1 MAEFNQVLW
10 VLDNAVE
17 ARAFEH
23 LCCDLLCRE
32 GFRHIVPIGG
42 MNDLGRDAEVKYW
55 RSASGSSSLTIFQFS
70 LEDRWEKKLNRD
82 AEKIRR
88 HTPEAKSLIFV
99 TSQQVTGAKREK
111 LATEFKARFDFDLSI
126 YDRHW
131 IRIRLEESH
140 CDLAQKYLGLEL
152 PNTIC
157 HSAHLIEL
165 SDYDGDLP
173 PETFFGTSPDLV
185 RASIIESTRKEP
197 EVAGLWRQL
206 AKIECHFLNWDKAL
220 FAAAMGIQKSDDPVE
235 KLNLELLRA
244 AILAEKGI
252 QNKSRPLLIEAR
264 DIFIRT
270 EMKLGRAVD
279 CYNLANVFGAL
290 SEIEEA
296 EIFYRR
302 CLELDQNYGRA
313 WKNLGSL
320 ILPLGRV
327 QEAIECFDKALE
339 SNPSIVE
346 AVLSKANALLLFQMD
361 APGAVLL
368 FKQAYKM
375 QPDLDRKWKYVRYW
389 YSQALLVAGDAKQAL
404 VEADLGLLLHAGDI
418 QYLNQKAATLSEL
431 WKSDKTFEPI
441 AFNFFKYRAQAIP
454 DDFYGLNELIQL
466 CARRKRPEEGWD
478 FVVLNLAC
486 DPVSFR
492 EIASAAG
499 ISLADFQIGLRY
511 CALYS
516 KFRRNS
522 LPSDHLAYLRNCGLS
537 PNPEILVVLNYLLM
551 VPFGILAETLTP
563 LSVNLAE
570 EDIRIAFE
578 RNLQSISR
586 LFVYFGTQWICA
598 DKPNERDHLINVVSL
613 GVACLPDIIV
623 AEAGRHFGFL
633 VGHFDFPEETAR
645 HEKMQNLSA
654 ICAEAGAE
662 FFERVA
668 VDWHLGAEK

>member
-10 VLDNAVE
+10 ALDNAVE
-17 ARAFEH
+17 ARTFEH

-42 MNDLGRDAEVKYW
+42 MNDLGRDAEINCW
-55 RSASGSSSLTIFQFS
+55 RSTSGSLSLTIFQFS

-88 HTPEAKSLIFV
+88 HTPEARSLIFV

-111 LATEFKARFDFDLSI
+111 LASEFKLQFDFDLTV

-140 CDLAQKYLGLEL
+140 GDLAKKYLGLEL
-152 PNTIC
+152 PRTIC

-165 SDYDGDLP
+165 SDYDGELP
-173 PETFFGTSPDLV
+173 PETFDGTSPELV
-185 RASIIESTRKEP
+185 RASIIESTRREP
-197 EVAGLWRQL
+197 EVAGHWGQL

-220 FAAAMGIQKSDDPVE
+220 FAAVMGIQKSDDPVE

-252 QNKSRPLLIEAR
+252 QNDSRPLLIEAR

-270 EMKLGRAVD
+270 QMKLGRAVD
-279 CYNLANVFGAL
+279 SYNLANVFGAL
-290 SEIEEA
+290 SEIAEA
-296 EIFYRR
+296 EKFYRR
-302 CLELDQNYGRA
+302 CLELDQKYARA

-327 QEAIECFDKALE
+327 SEAIECFDNALE
-339 SNPSIVE
+339 SNPLIVE
-346 AVLSKANALLLFQMD
+346 AVLSKANAVLLFQND
-361 APGAVLL
+361 PHGAVFLYR
-368 FKQAYKM
+368 QAYKM

-389 YSQALLVAGDAKQAL
+389 YSHALLVAGDARQAL
-404 VEADLGLLLHAGDI
+404 VEVDLGLLLHAGDI
-418 QYLNQKAATLSEL
+418 HYLNQKAATLSNL
-431 WKSDKTFEPI
+431 WKSDEIFEPA
-441 AFNFFKYRAQAIP
+441 AFSFFKFRAQAIP
-454 DDFYGLNELIQL
+454 DDFQGLAELIQM
-466 CARRKRPEEGWD
+466 CARRKNPEEGWD
-478 FVVLNLAC
+478 FVALNLSCAP
-486 DPVSFR
+486 DSVR

-499 ISLADFQIGLRY
+499 ISLADFQIGLRH
-511 CALYS
+511 CGLYS

-522 LPSDHLAYLRNCGLS
+522 FAEDHLAYLRNLGLS
-537 PNPEILVVLNYLLM
+537 PNPGILLVLNYLLM
-551 VPFGILAETLTP
+551 VPFGILAETLPP
-563 LSVNLAE
+563 LSASLPE

-578 RNLQSISR
+578 KNLQSVSQ
-586 LFVYFGTQWICA
+586 LFVHFGAQWICA
-598 DKPNERDHLINVVSL
+598 EKPSEHERLINVVAL
-613 GVACLPDIIV
+613 GVTYLPDIIV
-623 AEAGRHFGFL
+623 AEAARHFGFL

-662 FFERVA
+662 FFECVA
-668 VDWHLGAEK
+668 ADWQLGTEK